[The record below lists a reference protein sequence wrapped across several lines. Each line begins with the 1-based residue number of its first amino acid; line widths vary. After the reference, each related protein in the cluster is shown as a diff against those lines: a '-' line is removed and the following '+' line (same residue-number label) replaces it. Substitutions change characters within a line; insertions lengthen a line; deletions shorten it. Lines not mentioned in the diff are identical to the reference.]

1 MMKNRKGLV
10 GKAASIFV
18 TCKGRRTWMR
28 LLPVIAVASTL
39 MTASCSSIDCPLN
52 SLVFTQYQLLTAA
65 GKADTLAD
73 TLTIST
79 KRTDGGDSVL
89 INKNAGT
96 TEFSLPISYSQPQDV
111 FYFEMKDT
119 VTKAVAY
126 DTVTVTKEDKLHFE
140 SADCSPSYFHKIT
153 AVSSTHNV
161 IDSVVIINP
170 EVNYDTSKKH
180 FRIYFRHR
188 S

>member
-1 MMKNRKGLV
+1 MRKNLKGLV
-10 GKAASIFV
+10 GNAARMFLV
-18 TCKGRRTWMR
+18 GNGRRVWMR
-28 LLPVIAVASTL
+28 LLPVSAVTL
-39 MTASCSSIDCPLN
+39 SVVAVSCSSIDCPLN
-52 SLVFTQYQLLTAA
+52 SLVFTQYQLMTSA
-65 GKADTLAD
+65 GKVDTLAD

-89 INKNAGT
+89 IDKNTGT

-126 DTVTVTKEDKLHFE
+126 DTVMVTKEDKLHFE

-153 AVSSTHNV
+153 SVSSTHNV

-170 EVNYDTSKKH
+170 DVNYDTSKKH